1 LLKSECRKLLDRF
14 VSRVLP
20 AFKDTNKKHRVYAII
35 KLGLVK
41 KER

>member
-1 LLKSECRKLLDRF
+1 M
-14 VSRVLP
+14 VLP

-41 KER
+41 KKDRSP